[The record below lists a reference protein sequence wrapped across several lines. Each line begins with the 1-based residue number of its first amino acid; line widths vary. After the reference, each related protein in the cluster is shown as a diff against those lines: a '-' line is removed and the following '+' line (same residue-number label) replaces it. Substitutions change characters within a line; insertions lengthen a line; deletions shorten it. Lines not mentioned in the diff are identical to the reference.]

1 MLRIAKRTG
10 KATKLSANWLLLS
23 ELMAEFIK
31 VANLDELKPDE
42 VKAVNVGGVRIAL
55 YRLAN
60 EVFATSD
67 ICTHAG
73 CLFSE
78 SGYVQKREVE
88 CGCHSS
94 RFDIKTGQVVQEPAV
109 EAIKVYPVK
118 IESGS
123 VLVEI

>member
-1 MLRIAKRTG
+1 VNSKQQARSASWRT
-10 KATKLSANWLLLS
+10 ANCYLLS
-23 ELMAEFIK
+23 ELMAEFIR
-31 VANLDELKPDE
+31 VANLDELKE
-42 VKAVNVGGVRIAL
+42 EAIKAVNVGGVRIAL
-55 YRLAN
+55 YRFGN

-94 RFDIKTGQVVQEPAV
+94 RFNIKNGEVTQEPAV
-109 EAIKVYPVK
+109 DSVKIYPVK
-118 IESGS
+118 IESGG
-123 VLVEI
+123 VLVQL